1 MISADNFAT
10 MKRLF
15 SKESAL
21 RRSSLQPPYDRPMAV
36 PIRQLESTIR
46 LAERFPR
53 LFLSQYVPSTNAKML
68 SELPLTR

>member
-1 MISADNFAT
+1 M
-10 MKRLF
+10 
-15 SKESAL
+15 
-21 RRSSLQPPYDRPMAV
+21 PV
-36 PIRQLESTIR
+36 PIRPLELAIP